1 MAPLIDR
8 RLDGR
13 NKSAVNRRRFIRRYR
28 GQLKKAVTD
37 AMAGRSITDMDQG
50 ERVRIP
56 SKDISE
62 PSFGLAPGGKRQII
76 HPGNRDFVTGD
87 RVKRPPSGGGRG
99 GSKGSN
105 TGEGQDDF
113 TFELSRA
120 EFLDLMF
127 EDLALPDMVKKELAR
142 TPEYKTIRAG
152 FTSDGV
158 PSNINVVR
166 SLQKSLA
173 RRIALTAPRQR
184 QVAEAEERLE
194 KLLLSHS
201 EDDPAVVALVE
212 EIAALRRR
220 VHTVPFID
228 TVDLRYNNRV
238 REPKPSSQA
247 VMFCIMDV
255 SGSMDQSRKD
265 LAKRFFTLLYLF
277 LQRNYDR
284 IDVVF
289 VRHHTVA
296 SEVEEEE
303 FFYSRET
310 GGTVVSSALKLT
322 RDIIRERYPV
332 SAWNIYAAQASDGD
346 NWQDDSPGCRKL
358 LERDLLPLMQYFA
371 YVEITP
377 GTHQRLWHEYE
388 AVAAAEPNFAMK
400 QIDGPEDI
408 FPVFRELFRR
418 QERA

>member
-13 NKSAVNRRRFIRRYR
+13 NKSAVNRRRFIHRYR
-28 GQLKKAVTD
+28 GQLKKAVSD

-87 RVKRPPSGGGRG
+87 RVKRPQQGRGGG

-105 TGEGQDDF
+105 SGEGQDDF

-152 FTSDGV
+152 FTNDGV

-184 QVAEAEERLE
+184 RVTEAEQQLE
-194 KLLLSHS
+194 QMLLSHS
-201 EDDPAVVALVE
+201 ETDPEVQALVE
-212 EIAALRRR
+212 EIAALKKR

-228 TVDLRYNNRV
+228 TVDLRYNNRI
-238 REPKPSSQA
+238 RQPKPSSQA

-296 SEVEEEE
+296 SEVDEEE

-310 GGTVVSSALKLT
+310 GGTVVSSALKMT
-322 RDIIRERYPV
+322 RDIIRERTL
-332 SAWNIYAAQASDGD
+332 AG
-346 NWQDDSPGCRKL
+346 L
-358 LERDLLPLMQYFA
+358 
-371 YVEITP
+371 
-377 GTHQRLWHEYE
+377 
-388 AVAAAEPNFAMK
+388 AAA
-400 QIDGPEDI
+400 
-408 FPVFRELFRR
+408 
-418 QERA
+418 RA